1 MADNDLFTGYVMG
14 QSEGN
19 SNGSMFGGDGLWGL
33 IIILALLN
41 GGFGF
46 GGGGGGGMLPFMMG
60 GNLATQADVRAAV
73 DQQTLISKLDQQT
86 YGLADSTYALNNTI
100 INGFHGVDNAICTLG
115 YNTQQGFNFRGID
128 QVMNAL
134 QNILPEVGVFYLPEV
149 LESSREVRDT
159 KNGGKNTFTT
169 LKVKY
174 TFYAADGSHVSATV
188 QSEGMDSA
196 DKSSNKAMSG
206 ACKYALFQ
214 AFNIATEEMIDP
226 DADDPHAQ
234 QTQQA
239 RPAAQQQAQQVQQT
253 PAAQQQEAEFDE
265 KAFLRNFGGVKEY
278 CTPFSPANAVKVED
292 SEGRPYGTISTKDLR
307 FRLNAIISS
316 LRKNGLTEEQKQDKQ
331 FKLGVINAILLDRK
345 AKLEQGA

>member
-1 MADNDLFTGYVMG
+1 MENTENSKTPLIFGKMIEVMAKV
-14 QSEGN
+14 
-19 SNGSMFGGDGLWGL
+19 
-33 IIILALLN
+33 
-41 GGFGF
+41 
-46 GGGGGGGMLPFMMG
+46 P
-60 GNLATQADVRAAV
+60 
-73 DQQTLISKLDQQT
+73 
-86 YGLADSTYALNNTI
+86 
-100 INGFHGVDNAICTLG
+100 AIG
-115 YNTQQGFNFRGID
+115 KDKRNTQQGFNFRGID

-149 LESSREVRDT
+149 LESSREVRDS

-226 DADDPHAQ
+226 DADQPEQGNSAPQTTQHQAPAQ
-234 QTQQA
+234 TK
-239 RPAAQQQAQQVQQT
+239 PAFN
-253 PAAQQQEAEFDE
+253 ED
-265 KAFLRNFGGVKEY
+265 AFLEGFTGVKEY
-278 CTPFSPANAVKVED
+278 CTPFTAANAEKVED
-292 SEGRPYGTISTKDLR
+292 SDGIPYGMIPTEELR
-307 FRLNAIISS
+307 YRLNALIGA
-316 LRKNGLTEEQKQDKQ
+316 LRKNGLSEEIKQDKQ

-345 AKLEQGA
+345 AHPEKRGTAAVKE

>member
-1 MADNDLFTGYVMG
+1 MENSENTKTPLIFGKMIEVM
-14 QSEGN
+14 SRV
-19 SNGSMFGGDGLWGL
+19 
-33 IIILALLN
+33 
-41 GGFGF
+41 
-46 GGGGGGGMLPFMMG
+46 P
-60 GNLATQADVRAAV
+60 
-73 DQQTLISKLDQQT
+73 
-86 YGLADSTYALNNTI
+86 
-100 INGFHGVDNAICTLG
+100 AIG
-115 YNTQQGFNFRGID
+115 KDKRNTQQGFNFRSID

-149 LESSREVRDT
+149 LESSREVRDS

-188 QSEGMDSA
+188 QSEGMDTA

-234 QTQQA
+234 QQQQTQQA
-239 RPAAQQQAQQVQQT
+239 RPAAQQQAQAQQA
-253 PAAQQQEAEFDE
+253 PAAPQQEAEFDE

-278 CTPFSPANAVKVED
+278 CTRFSPENAMKVED
-292 SEGRPYGTISTKDLR
+292 SEGRPYGTIPTKDLR

-316 LRKNGLTEEQKQDKQ
+316 LRKNGLTDEQKQDKQ

-345 AKLEQGA
+345 AKLEIGA

>member
-1 MADNDLFTGYVMG
+1 MENTENSKTPLIFGKMIEVMAKV
-14 QSEGN
+14 
-19 SNGSMFGGDGLWGL
+19 
-33 IIILALLN
+33 
-41 GGFGF
+41 
-46 GGGGGGGMLPFMMG
+46 P
-60 GNLATQADVRAAV
+60 
-73 DQQTLISKLDQQT
+73 
-86 YGLADSTYALNNTI
+86 
-100 INGFHGVDNAICTLG
+100 AIG
-115 YNTQQGFNFRGID
+115 KDKRNTQQGFNFRGID

-149 LESSREVRDT
+149 LESSREVRDS

-234 QTQQA
+234 QPQQTQQD
-239 RPAAQQQAQQVQQT
+239 RPQQQAQQA
-253 PAAQQQEAEFDE
+253 PAQAQPKPVFNED
-265 KAFLRNFGGVKEY
+265 AFLEGFTGVKEY
-278 CTPFSPANAVKVED
+278 CTPFTAANAEKVED
-292 SEGRPYGTISTKDLR
+292 SDGIPYGMIPTEELR
-307 FRLNAIISS
+307 YRLNALIGA
-316 LRKNGLTEEQKQDKQ
+316 LRKNGLSEEIKQDKQ

-345 AKLEQGA
+345 AHPEKRGTAAVKE